1 MKSVLEG
8 VKVLSFA
15 QVISAT
21 SGTRILADLGAEVI
35 KVEPLHG
42 DVMRR
47 ITPFKTDRRGI
58 DQAGYFIALSVG
70 KKGIALNLK
79 SEEGLKIAE
88 RLALEWAD
96 VVVENFS
103 PAVMKGF
110 GLDYE
115 SLSAKKPELIYASLS
130 GYGQTGPES
139 ARRAYDICIQS
150 ESGLT
155 IMNGEE
161 NRRPH
166 RIGYSVTDYCAGR
179 DIVIGILGSLR
190 LRDKTGKGQYVDVA
204 MFDCGISLTE
214 NAIPRWS
221 MRGEIPRAVGS
232 HHPAA
237 SPHNLYKTS
246 DGFVNIIVIDDRLWA
261 RLANAMEMPEL
272 VDDPDLGKARDRL
285 KHVERIDG
293 IVEDWTSSHTTAEV
307 VAKLQE
313 NGLPYGVLHDIKAV
327 IENEQTIA
335 REMAPEIDQTELGKM
350 RVHGNPIK
358 LSATEVKVRG
368 PAPLLGEHNREI
380 ICGILGYSEEDYAAL
395 FEKGV
400 IGTDEK

>member
-8 VKVLSFA
+8 IKVLSFA

-35 KVEPLHG
+35 KIEPVYG
-42 DVMRR
+42 EVMRR
-47 ITPFKTDRRGI
+47 ITPFKTDSRGI

-79 SEEGLKIAE
+79 TEKGRKIAE

-96 VVVENFS
+96 VVVENFK
-103 PAVMKGF
+103 PGIMKEF

-115 SLSAKKPELIYASLS
+115 TLSAKKPELIYASLS

-150 ESGLT
+150 DCGLT

-161 NRRPH
+161 GRKPH

-179 DIVIGILGSLR
+179 DLVIGILGSLR
-190 LRDKTGKGQYVDVA
+190 LREAKGRGQHVDVA

-221 MRGEIPRAVGS
+221 MREEIPTAVGS

-237 SPHNLYKTS
+237 SPHNLYKTA
-246 DGFVNIIVIDDRLWA
+246 DGFVNIIVIDDKLWA

-293 IVEDWTSSHTTAEV
+293 IVEGWTSKLSTAEV
-307 VAKLQE
+307 VKKLQE
-313 NGLPYGVLHDIKAV
+313 NDLPYGVLNDIRAV

-335 REMAPEIDQTELGKM
+335 REMAPEIDQTALGKM

-358 LSATEVKVRG
+358 LSATEVEIRG
-368 PAPLLGEHNREI
+368 PAPLLGEHNKEV
-380 ICGILGYSEEDYAAL
+380 ICGILGYSEEEFAAL
-395 FEKGV
+395 EKDKV
-400 IGTDEK
+400 VGTDEK

>member
-21 SGTRILADLGAEVI
+21 SGTRMLADLGAEVI

-47 ITPFKTDRRGI
+47 ITPFKTDSRGM
-58 DQAGYFIALSVG
+58 DQSGYYIALSCG

-79 SEEGLKIAE
+79 TEEGRKIAE

-103 PAVMKGF
+103 PGVMKGF

-115 SLSAKKPELIYASLS
+115 TLSAKKPELIYTSLS
-130 GYGQTGPES
+130 GYGQSGPDS
-139 ARRAYDICIQS
+139 PRRAYDICIQS

-190 LRDKTGKGQYVDVA
+190 LREATGKGQHVDVA
-204 MFDCGISLTE
+204 MYDCGVSVTE

-221 MRGEIPRAVGS
+221 MNGEIPTAMGS
-232 HHPAA
+232 RHPAA

-261 RLANAMEMPEL
+261 KLTNAMEMPEL
-272 VDDPDLGKARDRL
+272 VNDPDLAKARDRL
-285 KHVERIDG
+285 KHVDRIDE
-293 IVEDWTSSHTTAEV
+293 IVEGWTSSHTTAEV

-313 NGLPYGVLHDIKAV
+313 NELPYGVMNDIRAV
-327 IENEQTIA
+327 IENPQTVA
-335 REMAPEIDQTELGKM
+335 REMAPEIDQTALGKM
-350 RVHGNPIK
+350 RVHGCPIK
-358 LSATEVKVRG
+358 MSGAEAKVRG
-368 PAPLLGEHNREI
+368 PAPLLGEHNKEV
-380 ICGILGYSEEDYAAL
+380 ICGILGYSDDEFAAL
-395 FEKGV
+395 EENGV

>member
-1 MKSVLEG
+1 MESVLEG
-8 VKVLSFA
+8 IKVLSFA

-21 SGTRILADLGAEVI
+21 SGTRLLADLGADVI

-47 ITPFKTDRRGI
+47 ITPFKTDSRGI
-58 DQAGYFIALSVG
+58 DQSGYYIALSCG

-79 SEEGLKIAE
+79 TEEGRRIAE

-96 VVVENFS
+96 VIVENFS
-103 PAVMKGF
+103 PGVMKGF

-115 SLSAKKPELIYASLS
+115 TLSEKKPGLVYASLS
-130 GYGQTGPES
+130 GYGQYGPDS
-139 ARRAYDICIQS
+139 PRRAYDICIQS

-179 DIVIGILGSLR
+179 DIVIGIMGSLR
-190 LRDKTGKGQYVDVA
+190 LRDKTGKGQHIDVA
-204 MFDCGISLTE
+204 MYDCGISVTE
-214 NAIPRWS
+214 NAIPRCS
-221 MRGEIPRAVGS
+221 MNGEIPTAMGS
-232 HHPAA
+232 RHPAA
-237 SPHNLYKTS
+237 SPHNLYKTA

-272 VDDPDLGKARDRL
+272 VDDPDLARARDRL
-285 KHVERIDG
+285 KHVDRIDEL
-293 IVEDWTSSHTTAEV
+293 VENWTSKRSTEEV
-307 VAKLQE
+307 VAKLRE
-313 NGLPYGVLHDIKAV
+313 NELPYGVLNDIRAV
-327 IENEQTIA
+327 IENPQTVA
-335 REMAPEIDQTELGKM
+335 REMAPEIDQTALGKM
-350 RVHGNPIK
+350 RVHGCPIK
-358 LSATEVKVRG
+358 LSATRSEVRG
-368 PAPLLGEHNREI
+368 PAPLLGEHNREVL
-380 ICGILGYSEEDYAAL
+380 CGILGYSEEEHAGL
-395 FEKGV
+395 LERGI

>member
-21 SGTRILADLGAEVI
+21 SGTRLLADLGAEVI

-47 ITPFKTDRRGI
+47 ITPFKTDSRGI
-58 DQAGYFIALSVG
+58 DQSGYYIALSCG

-79 SEEGLKIAE
+79 DEEGRKIAE
-88 RLALEWAD
+88 KLALEWAD
-96 VVVENFS
+96 VIVENFS
-103 PAVMKGF
+103 PGVMKGF

-115 SLSAKKPELIYASLS
+115 TLSAKKPELIYTSLS
-130 GYGQTGPES
+130 GYGQYGPDS
-139 ARRAYDICIQS
+139 PRRAYDICIQS

-190 LRDKTGKGQYVDVA
+190 LREATGRGQHVDVA
-204 MFDCGISLTE
+204 MYDCGVSVTE

-221 MRGEIPRAVGS
+221 MNGEMPVALGS
-232 HHPAA
+232 RHPAA
-237 SPHNLYKTS
+237 SPHNLYKTT

-261 RLANAMEMPEL
+261 KLTNAMEMPEL
-272 VDDPDLGKARDRL
+272 VNDPDLAKARDRL
-285 KHVERIDG
+285 KHVDRIDE
-293 IVEDWTSSHTTAEV
+293 IVEGWTSSHTTAEV
-307 VAKLQE
+307 VEKLRE
-313 NGLPYGVLHDIKAV
+313 NELPYGVLNDIRAV
-327 IENEQTIA
+327 IENPQTVA
-335 REMAPEIDQTELGKM
+335 REMAPEIDQTALGKM
-350 RVHGNPIK
+350 RVHGCPIK
-358 LSATEVKVRG
+358 MSVAEAKVRG
-368 PAPLLGEHNREI
+368 PAPLLGEHNKDV
-380 ICGILGYSEEDYAAL
+380 ICGILGYSDDEFAAL
-395 FEKGV
+395 QENGV